1 MSRIIKKLVVED
13 MEAIGM
19 IFISEAEKDVPFDSG
34 TFPFV
39 QVGSVEGLQIL
50 HYINSTK

>member
-1 MSRIIKKLVVED
+1 
-13 MEAIGM
+13 M

-39 QVGSVEGLQIL
+39 QVGSTVEGLQIL
-50 HYINSTK
+50 NYIKSTK